1 MTAQFRH
8 TGRGLGL
15 ESLEIRQML
24 SGNPGESPVVLAPAP
39 VAGVLTLA
47 EARITLGNLAEGSTP
62 QVRVNSGPWT
72 ALQPDAGGDASLPRL
87 RQGANTAVFRQV
99 AANGTP
105 SAAESI
111 TIRFDSIAP
120 PQPLVALRRPGT
132 GGFTSDPTLRIGRV
146 ETDTQIQ
153 YSVNGAAW
161 SNVYAPA
168 DGPTIVRLRAVDD
181 AGNTSRPSAP
191 IRFTLDRV
199 AAAPVV
205 SLRTDTGVPDDRIT
219 TDGLLRVTGVEPG
232 AKVEYSTNDGRTWK
246 TSFGGG
252 IGFNEVLVRQRDRA
266 RNVSDATVFT
276 FTRTGLLGNYN
287 NNTAIVYNALEPH
300 RQLGAGE
307 ATYRS
312 GLDGVKGW
320 IVNKTDRP
328 VLVVDKNNPR
338 STREPRSWVI
348 QPGKNMIF
356 WRNTPMQETRGLQ
369 SAHGVRFEISDYH
382 TPVPQL
388 STLELRDPFT
398 GKPDTIYDSTWDLS
412 KRVVNVRDDWSEGS
426 VHEEHAGSHSLK
438 IQRLNDGLM
447 GDGKFVDVADWAV
460 FVVEIRR
467 IK

>member
-1 MTAQFRH
+1 M
-8 TGRGLGL
+8 
-15 ESLEIRQML
+15 
-24 SGNPGESPVVLAPAP
+24 
-39 VAGVLTLA
+39 
-47 EARITLGNLAEGSTP
+47 ARPPRPS
-62 QVRVNSGPWT
+62 RSRS
-72 ALQPDAGGDASLPRL
+72 AL
-87 RQGANTAVFRQV
+87 
-99 AANGTP
+99 TP
-105 SAAESI
+105 SHHLNRWWLCVAPERAASPA
-111 TIRFDSIAP
+111 TPRFGSA
-120 PQPLVALRRPGT
+120 ASRPTRG
-132 GGFTSDPTLRIGRV
+132 SS
-146 ETDTQIQ
+146 TD
-153 YSVNGAAW
+153 GA
-161 SNVYAPA
+161 
-168 DGPTIVRLRAVDD
+168 TIVRLRAVDD

-191 IRFTLDRV
+191 GRVTLDRV

-205 SLRTDTGVPDDRIT
+205 ALRTDTGVPDDRIT

-287 NNTAIVYNALEPH
+287 NSPAIVYSELEP
-300 RQLGAGE
+300 RRDFME
-307 ATYRS
+307 ETYRGGS
-312 GLDGVKGW
+312 QDGIKGW

-338 STREPRSWVI
+338 STQAAPRAWVI
-348 QPGKNMIF
+348 QPGRNMIF
-356 WRNTPMQETRGLQ
+356 WRNTSMQETRGLQ
-369 SAHGVRFEISDYH
+369 SAYGVRFEISDYH
-382 TPVPQL
+382 TRVPQL

-426 VHEEHAGSHSLK
+426 AHEEHAGSHSLR
-438 IQRLNDGLM
+438 IQRLNDGIM
-447 GDGKFVDVADWAV
+447 GDGKNLDVADWAV